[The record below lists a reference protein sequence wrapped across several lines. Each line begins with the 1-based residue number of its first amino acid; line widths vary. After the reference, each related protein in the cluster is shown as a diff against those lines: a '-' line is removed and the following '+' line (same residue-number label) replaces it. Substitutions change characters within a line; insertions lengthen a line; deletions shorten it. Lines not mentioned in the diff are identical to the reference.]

1 MPSGISMQ
9 ESEKSHSRASEY
21 GSTEQDACFHC
32 GDPLPDRSISEG
44 EKAFCCQGC
53 ATVYSILSS
62 NDLCDYYDID
72 TALKGKK
79 IVFEAEKY
87 AFLDLPELSSKLIR
101 YQDEEQ
107 VRVLF
112 HIPHIH
118 CSSCIYLLE
127 NLPQLHPGFLKTEI
141 NFPKKELTVVYN
153 PQLLTLRE
161 SVEWLSRIGY
171 EPYLSLKEMD
181 PAAKPKTNKETL
193 IKLGIAAF
201 AFGNIMLLSFPEYL
215 GASPEASHE
224 LDHWFRYIALV
235 LSIPVVF
242 YSAGDFFVSAW
253 KSIRHGFLNIDAPIA
268 LAVAV
273 TFLRSVYEVT
283 VHQAPG
289 YFDSM
294 TGIVFFMLIG
304 RYVQGKTYEA
314 LQFERDYKS
323 YFPLSIPVKRDG
335 VFKPMGLHDLQKN
348 DCIRIANGE
357 LVPAD
362 GIVYKGRAYL
372 DYSFVTGESE
382 IIEKEPGQLVY
393 AGARHSGEWVEIQL
407 LQPVSH
413 SYLTSLWNK
422 DIFSQTKERRDQW
435 LDKISHFFTWLVLG
449 VAALTAVYWAIVNS
463 SMILNTVTAVL
474 IIACPCTILLTASFT
489 NGFLLNAFSKSGLFV
504 RSAAFLEILAKPDA
518 VVLDKTGTIT
528 NPEDYEVG
536 YEGHLLSE
544 EILTAIRAITARTS
558 HPLSKIVHKYLKGD
572 SEGLVVSD
580 FQEYPGQGLSGLVG
594 DKLITLGNARLTS
607 APANCQEKGSVVH
620 VNVDGQYAGTF
631 FIRQKYRQ
639 GIERLFKNLQ
649 NLADTWIISGD
660 VADEST
666 YLQEMTNEKTK
677 LLFNQLPDQK
687 LAVIEDLQKAGQ
699 KVIMVGDGL
708 NDSGALRQSDFGI
721 AVTASL
727 HNFTPASD
735 AIIRADKLPVLDR
748 FVELA
753 ARGRQIIV
761 ACFSYSLL
769 YNIIGIYFAVN
780 GLLTPLLAAII
791 MPASSLSIIFLSW
804 IMVRFFDRK
813 LLGKSL

>member
-1 MPSGISMQ
+1 MQ
-9 ESEKSHSRASEY
+9 NRDTSHPQATDYVTEEQKSCY
-21 GSTEQDACFHC
+21 HC
-32 GDPLPDRSISEG
+32 GDPLPDRPIFEADKS
-44 EKAFCCQGC
+44 FCCSGC

-62 NDLCDYYDID
+62 NDLCNYYDLD
-72 TALKGKK
+72 ATLKGKK
-79 IVFEAEKY
+79 IMFEAEKY

-101 YQDEEQ
+101 YQDDDQ

-112 HIPHIH
+112 HIPHVH

-127 NLPQLHPGFLKTEI
+127 NLPQLHPGFLKTEV
-141 NFPKKELTVVYN
+141 NFPKKELTVVYD
-153 PQLLTLRE
+153 PKLLSLRE

-224 LDHWFRYIALV
+224 LDQWFRYIALI

-253 KSIRHGFLNIDAPIA
+253 KSLRHGFLNIDAPIA
-268 LAVAV
+268 LAVGV

-323 YFPLSIPVKRDG
+323 YFPLSIPVKTDG

-357 LVPAD
+357 LIPAD
-362 GIVYKGRAYL
+362 GIVYKGTAYL

-435 LDKISHFFTWLVLG
+435 LDKISHFFTWLVLV
-449 VAALTAVYWAIVNS
+449 VAALTGVFWAFVDP
-463 SMILNTVTAVL
+463 SMIMNTVTAVL

-504 RSAAFLEILAKPDA
+504 RSATFLEVLAKPDA

-536 YEGHLLSE
+536 YEGHVLSE
-544 EILTAIRAITARTS
+544 EILTSIRVVTARTS

-572 SEGLVVSD
+572 YED
-580 FQEYPGQGLSGLVG
+580 FAVKDYQEFPGQGLSGQVG
-594 DKLITLGNARLTS
+594 EDIITLGNARLTA
-607 APANCQEKGSVVH
+607 APINRQEKGSVVH
-620 VNVDGQYAGTF
+620 VNINGKYAGTF

-639 GIERLFKNLQ
+639 GIAQLFEKLQ

-660 VADEST
+660 VADESAF
-666 YLQEMTNEKTK
+666 LQEMTHEKTR

-687 LAVIEDLQKAGQ
+687 LAVIESLQKSGQ

-721 AVTASL
+721 AVTASV

-748 FVELA
+748 FITLA
-753 ARGRQIIV
+753 ARGRQIIA
-761 ACFSYSLL
+761 ACFTYSLL

-804 IMVRFFDRK
+804 IMVRYFDQK
-813 LLGKSL
+813 LLKTEQ